1 MPEHSLRRRQ
11 IVVVILLFTGYA
23 SLYFCRA
30 DLSVSTPLIVDEL
43 GAQGVNHDDAL
54 RLIGRIASWG
64 VLGYAIGKLLLGG
77 LGDFWGGRTNFIIGL
92 AGAFVFTVLFAVT
105 GLIPLFTLAWIGNR
119 LIQSLSW
126 AGLVK
131 LSTKWFDYSFYGTI
145 LGILSLSYLVGD
157 AVARQLMGMLI
168 HQGFGWRVLFYFA
181 AGVAA
186 LCLIASLLYLRES
199 RTEMGFPE
207 ARTNPLNLFAQSES
221 RPASIA
227 ALLRPLFLSPAFLTV
242 CLLSF
247 GCTIVRES
255 FNMWTPMY
263 LHEYVGYN
271 SGDAASLSSIF
282 PGVGAISVL
291 AMGWLSD
298 RMGFNGRALLMF
310 IGLTATTGAL
320 LLMMS
325 MPAKTAGSL
334 LPLLGIGAV
343 AFCLLGPYSYLGG
356 AFAMD
361 FGGKQGS
368 ALASGM
374 IDGIGYLGGVLAL
387 QRAPDIEIAF
397 GWQGVF
403 VALAIASGLSAALA
417 GGYLYM
423 LGSRAAA
430 VQQTAS

>member
-1 MPEHSLRRRQ
+1 
-11 IVVVILLFTGYA
+11 
-23 SLYFCRA
+23 
-30 DLSVSTPLIVDEL
+30 
-43 GAQGVNHDDAL
+43 
-54 RLIGRIASWG
+54 
-64 VLGYAIGKLLLGG
+64 
-77 LGDFWGGRTNFIIGL
+77 
-92 AGAFVFTVLFAVT
+92 
-105 GLIPLFTLAWIGNR
+105 
-119 LIQSLSW
+119 
-126 AGLVK
+126 
-131 LSTKWFDYSFYGTI
+131 
-145 LGILSLSYLVGD
+145 
-157 AVARQLMGMLI
+157 
-168 HQGFGWRVLFYFA
+168 
-181 AGVAA
+181 
-186 LCLIASLLYLRES
+186 
-199 RTEMGFPE
+199 
-207 ARTNPLNLFAQSES
+207 
-221 RPASIA
+221 
-227 ALLRPLFLSPAFLTV
+227 
-242 CLLSF
+242 
-247 GCTIVRES
+247 
-255 FNMWTPMY
+255 
-263 LHEYVGYN
+263 
-271 SGDAASLSSIF
+271 
-282 PGVGAISVL
+282 
-291 AMGWLSD
+291 MGWLSD